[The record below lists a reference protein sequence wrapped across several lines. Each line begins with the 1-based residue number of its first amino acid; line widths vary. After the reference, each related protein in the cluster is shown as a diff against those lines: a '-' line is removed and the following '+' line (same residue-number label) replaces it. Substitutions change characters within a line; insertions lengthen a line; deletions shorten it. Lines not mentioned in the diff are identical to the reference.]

1 MDRFRQRLAARGQ
14 RGIAGIGRQFKIM
27 DDDNSGFLNIDEF
40 KKGMHDFRIGLTPS
54 DSDRLFKIFDRER
67 TGKLSYNDFLY
78 GIRGEMNDFRKEL
91 CKRAFKIMDRD
102 NSGFVDINDLRHR
115 YNAKMHP
122 DVIQGKKT
130 EDEVLFEFLDTF
142 DVHYLTSHTHD
153 KDEKIDL
160 NEWYEYYNNVSMSI
174 DDDAYFE
181 LMMTN
186 AWNLDGAKVTKR
198 GWGSAIWR
206 VCMLDERKIIT

>member
-1 MDRFRQRLAARGQ
+1 
-14 RGIAGIGRQFKIM
+14 M

-67 TGKLSYNDFLY
+67 TCKLSYNDFLY

-198 GWGSAIWR
+198 GWGSAI
-206 VCMLDERKIIT
+206 